1 MPANWRI
8 LMIVICLFLV
18 ASVVIGTVKLVSTP
32 DEILGAGFEG
42 IPKSEFP
49 R

>member
-1 MPANWRI
+1 
-8 LMIVICLFLV
+8 MIVICVFLV
-18 ASVVIGTVKLVSTP
+18 ASVVIGTIKLVTTP
-32 DEILGAGFEG
+32 DEILGARFQG

>member
-1 MPANWRI
+1 M
-8 LMIVICLFLV
+8 LVICVFLV

-32 DEILGAGFEG
+32 TEILGAGFQG

>member
-1 MPANWRI
+1 
-8 LMIVICLFLV
+8 MIVICVFLF
-18 ASVVIGTVKLVSTP
+18 ASVLIGTIKLVSTP
-32 DEILGAGFEG
+32 DEILGAGFQG